1 MYIIVVGGGK
11 VGYYLSEELIHVGHE
26 VLLIEKDAR
35 KCAAIAA
42 ELGSVVVHGD
52 GCEASTMESV
62 GMARADVVVA
72 VTGDDEDNLVVCQM
86 AKRKFNVPRT
96 IARINNPRNEAIFKR
111 LGIDATVSSTNA
123 IMAQIEEQLPAAALS
138 HLLTLHSV
146 GVSIVEAKV
155 PPDSPAIGVPIK
167 EMDVPDDCI
176 MPLIIRDGQ
185 AIIPYGKTALQ
196 AGDEILAITP
206 IAERDVLGKLLMG
219 S

>member
-11 VGYYLSEELIHVGHE
+11 VGYYLSEGLIHVGHE
-26 VLLIEKDAR
+26 VVLIEKDAH
-35 KCAAIAA
+35 KCVAIAT

-123 IMAQIEEQLPAAALS
+123 IMAQIEEQLPASALS

-167 EMDVPDDCI
+167 EMGVPDDCI

-185 AIIPYGKTALQ
+185 AIIPYGETTLQ
-196 AGDEILAITP
+196 AGDEVLAITP
-206 IAERDVLGKLLMG
+206 MAARDILGKLLMG
-219 S
+219 K

>member
-1 MYIIVVGGGK
+1 VV
-11 VGYYLSEELIHVGHE
+11 
-26 VLLIEKDAR
+26 LIEKDAR
-35 KCAAIAA
+35 KCESIAA
-42 ELGSVVVHGD
+42 DLGSVVVHGD
-52 GCEASTMESV
+52 GCEASTMASV

-86 AKRKFNVPRT
+86 AKRRFNVPRA

-111 LGIDATVSSTNA
+111 LGIDSTISSTGV
-123 IMAQIEEQLPAAALS
+123 IMAHIEEQLPAAALS

-167 EMDVPDDCI
+167 DMGVPDDCI

-185 AIIPYGKTALQ
+185 AIIPYGETALQ
-196 AGDEILAITP
+196 AGDELLAITP
-206 IAERDVLGKLLMG
+206 LAKRDVLSKLLMG
-219 S
+219 T